1 MNEHILQ
8 CLGGYRLL
16 KEKGIVLNPSFPSSH
31 VLYQTTQ
38 SMAQNEVPGEDL
50 HLDPGSPLY
59 LNDSENF
66 LSFVNS
72 VSVSKSK
79 DDTTTYLSG
88 LLLNGKWNC
97 A

>member
-66 LSFVNS
+66 LSFVIQFLYQNLRM
-72 VSVSKSK
+72 
-79 DDTTTYLSG
+79 T
-88 LLLNGKWNC
+88 LLPTSQGYY
-97 A
+97 